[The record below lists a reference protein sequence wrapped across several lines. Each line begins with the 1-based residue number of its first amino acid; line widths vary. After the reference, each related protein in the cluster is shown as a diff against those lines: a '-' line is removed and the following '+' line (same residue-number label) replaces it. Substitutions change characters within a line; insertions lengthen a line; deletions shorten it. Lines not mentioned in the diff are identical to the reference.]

1 MTITADPI
9 QSDLIRTIVSGD
21 RAGFDTRKHL
31 EHAQRQ
37 AIERAYTSFL
47 IVDADAHHYET
58 DSLADIAKYIEDP
71 VLRYRAAGRD
81 KYGKG
86 QSLAIEY
93 NQNQSVSGRIVR
105 YPRRKLEQAEGD
117 VPRDVT
123 VIRRQMESIGI
134 DYQIQFPTPML
145 HLGMHPDPQIEV
157 AMSWAYSRWLTE
169 EILPHDPRIKTLVY
183 LPFVDPVASL
193 RAVEY
198 FAEKPGVVGFMVT
211 GARYRPVH
219 ENAYMPVYRAIEER
233 DMPLAFHASAYPSE
247 RMFEGMNRFLSVHA
261 LGFCF
266 YNMVHLTN
274 TVINGLPERF
284 PNLKWI
290 WMESGLAW
298 VPFMMQRLD
307 NEYMMRTSEAPL
319 LKMKP
324 SEYMRRNFYY
334 TSQPIE
340 DGDLEA
346 LEQTMRMIN
355 AETQLLFASDYPHW
369 DFNLPSTI
377 YDLPFLS
384 ETAKRRILGEN
395 ARQLFHLDPLPHHQR
410 MDGAAQS

>member
-1 MTITADPI
+1 MVTNVIEGAR
-9 QSDLIRTIVSGD
+9 SDLVREAISG
-21 RAGFDTRKHL
+21 RREGFDSRQHL
-31 EHAQRQ
+31 ENARLQ
-37 AIERAYTSFL
+37 AIERKYSDFL
-47 IVDADAHHYET
+47 IVDADAHHYES
-58 DSLADIAKYIEDP
+58 DSMADISKYIEDP
-71 VLRYRAAGRD
+71 VLRHRAQGTD
-81 KYGKG
+81 KYGKP
-86 QSLAIEY
+86 QSLMMEY
-93 NQNQSVSGRIVR
+93 NQNQSVAGRIIR
-105 YPRRKLEQAEGD
+105 YPKRKQEQGEPG

-123 VIRRQMESIGI
+123 VVRRQMESIGI

-145 HLGMHPDPQIEV
+145 HLGMHPDQHLET
-157 AMSWAYSRWLTE
+157 ALSWAYSRWLTE
-169 EILPHDPRIKTLVY
+169 EILPHDTRIKTLVY
-183 LPFVDPVASL
+183 LPFSDAEASL
-193 RAVEY
+193 RTVEY

-219 ENAYMPVYRAIEER
+219 DNAYMKVYRAIEER
-233 DMPLAFHASAYPSE
+233 DLPIAFHASAYPHE
-247 RMFEGMNRFLSVHA
+247 RMFEGMNKFLSVHA

-266 YNMVHLTN
+266 YNMVHVTN
-274 TVINGLPERF
+274 CVINGLPERF

-319 LKMKP
+319 LKMPP

-340 DGDLEA
+340 DGDLGA
-346 LEQTMRMIN
+346 LETTMRMIN
-355 AETQLLFASDYPHW
+355 APTQLLFASDYPHW

-384 ETAKRRILGEN
+384 IDAKRRILGEN
-395 ARQLFHLDPLPHHQR
+395 ARGLFHLDPVK
-410 MDGAAQS
+410 